1 MREGALRKNAT
12 RAVMYIFLIAVSLI
26 SVFPLYWSFISAF
39 NNTQQIL
46 GGWLLP
52 STHLLENLQHLFEQH
67 NVVRALKNSFA
78 TTLLQTFAALAVSS
92 IAGYGFEIYHDKAK
106 DTVMAI
112 LMLAMMVPFVAVL
125 VPLFQMFTKAKLINS
140 WTGFILPSI
149 ATPFLIM
156 YFRNSARSFP
166 RDTLEAA
173 RIDGLNEFQ
182 IFIRMFIPMMKPTYA
197 SAATI
202 TFMGAWNAYLWPK
215 VVMQT
220 NEAITTPMLVANT
233 MGGYVIDYGVVM
245 AAVTICSLPT
255 VIIFFCLRRRV
266 QGTCYVRVVCGVDCH
281 THGEQI
287 VGAEVY
293 RDKYAVSPTSY
304 KQANEARQC
313 GNPYKHEHP
322 KSPNDSRGI
331 VFRVVFACELDR
343 AFVAFEEN
351 RGV

>member
-1 MREGALRKNAT
+1 MTKGKKILAH
-12 RAVMYIFLIAVSLI
+12 AVLILASFL
-26 SVFPLYWSFISAF
+26 SVFPLYYMLCGAT
-39 NNTQQIL
+39 NTSID
-46 GGWLLP
+46 
-52 STHLLENLQHLFEQH
+52 
-67 NVVRALKNSFA
+67 VVRGKLIPGTYLVENFKSLVANQNLGLAMANSFRNA
-78 TTLLQTFAALAVSS
+78 ILMTLITLLVCS

-156 YFRNSARSFP
+156 YFRNSARSIP

-220 NEAITTPMLVANT
+220 NEAITMPMLVANT

-255 VIIFFCLRRRV
+255 VIIFFCLQKSFTNAV
-266 QGTCYVRVVCGVDCH
+266 A
-281 THGEQI
+281 
-287 VGAEVY
+287 GAV
-293 RDKYAVSPTSY
+293 K
-304 KQANEARQC
+304 
-313 GNPYKHEHP
+313 
-322 KSPNDSRGI
+322 
-331 VFRVVFACELDR
+331 
-343 AFVAFEEN
+343 
-351 RGV
+351 